1 MPNPENEYRR
11 TRLDALAAID
21 PESLP
26 LSTSPQFSFKYID
39 ISAVAEGKL
48 TIPSSTV
55 EYAEAPSRARR
66 VLRDRDVIMSTVRP
80 NLKAFAHCRLDDEA
94 YVASTGFAVLRAR
107 EDVVPYFLLCSILSD
122 DVTRQLERLAVGS
135 SYPAVN
141 SSDVRRL
148 LVPDLPAVTQARI
161 ATILTSIDTA
171 IEKTETLIAKY
182 QQIKAGLMHD
192 LFTRG
197 VLPNG
202 QLRPP
207 REEAPELYQETAIG
221 WIPRG
226 WTLQRLDNVANVI
239 DPNPSHRNP
248 IYHPAGFPFIS
259 TVEFI
264 ESDEVETN
272 TPRRVVEEIVEE
284 QERRCQFT
292 RSSIGFSRKGTIGEI
307 RFLPVGIRFALLDSL
322 CVINPKTISASYLF
336 HSLRSECLTRQSKN
350 MTMGQALPQVSIGRV
365 RDLLVPTPDSS
376 EQIFIENR
384 FDAVMTAIKKQS
396 ANEKKLRQQKL
407 GLMQDLLTGKVPVKV
422 DAGTPE
428 LVDG

>member
-1 MPNPENEYRR
+1 MNEWRR
-11 TRLDALAAID
+11 VALRHVSTHIKDGTHGTHRRVESGIPLLSAKNVGRRGRLEWDKSDDLISESDYAALT
-21 PESLP
+21 
-26 LSTSPQFSFKYID
+26 STFAPKAGDLLLTVVGSIGR
-39 ISAVAEGKL
+39 SAVFDGSRVAFQRSVAFVR
-48 TIPSSTV
+48 SS
-55 EYAEAPSRARR
+55 
-66 VLRDRDVIMSTVRP
+66 D
-80 NLKAFAHCRLDDEA
+80 
-94 YVASTGFAVLRAR
+94 AVLPCYLFQASCS
-107 EDVVPYFLLCSILSD
+107 EDFS
-122 DVTRQLERLAVGS
+122 RQLERRCNVTAQAGLYLGELAKIS
-135 SYPAVN
+135 IP
-141 SSDVRRL
+141 
-148 LVPDLPAVTQARI
+148 LPPKQQQQKI

-171 IEKTETLIAKY
+171 IEKTEALIAKY
-182 QQIKAGLMHD
+182 EQIKAGLMHD

-202 QLRPP
+202 QPRPP
-207 REEAPELYQETAIG
+207 REQAPDLYQETAIG

-226 WTLQRLDNVANVI
+226 WTLQRLDNVADVI

-336 HSLRSECLTRQSKN
+336 HSLRSDCLTRQSKN

-396 ANEKKLRQQKL
+396 ANEKKLRQQKI
-407 GLMQDLLTGKVPVKV
+407 GLMQDLLTGKVEVKLNKEPTGF
-422 DAGTPE
+422 A
-428 LVDG
+428 DG